1 MDFETCTKP
10 EDSSFES
17 IYCRLVFSVIRQF
30 YMYVLL
36 RVTKVKS
43 AFSSSAAKKYIKA
56 CAGKYWLNL
65 WLCFH
70 VRRNSETCTANT
82 NNRLSCW
89 TGVWHVIFS
98 LKIIS
103 LVTSDW
109 NTVCFICFS
118 PVSHSAFVFVVDF
131 KHFCWSKLL
140 PNKNVQC
147 LFVPFVTLKT
157 LKYTNSSL
165 NVS

>member
-36 RVTKVKS
+36 RVTKVKL

-70 VRRNSETCTANT
+70 VHRNSETCTANT

-89 TGVWHVIFS
+89 TGVWHMLFSHWKLSVLWLLTEILCASSVFHQFHIVRLYLWWILSIF
-98 LKIIS
+98 
-103 LVTSDW
+103 VDQ
-109 NTVCFICFS
+109 NCS
-118 PVSHSAFVFVVDF
+118 PTKMSNVYLCH
-131 KHFCWSKLL
+131 LL
-140 PNKNVQC
+140 H
-147 LFVPFVTLKT
+147 
-157 LKYTNSSL
+157 
-165 NVS
+165 